1 MLIYFGY
8 KNLLKIANL
17 LLRQRQNYEIGLLKA
32 FPCFLSFYG
41 RQELKSRVHI
51 LTKKFRLDFENGKL
65 IIYQDSI

>member
-1 MLIYFGY
+1 MLIFFGY
-8 KNLLKIANL
+8 KNLLNIVNH

-51 LTKKFRLDFENGKL
+51 LTKNFRLDFENGKL
-65 IIYQDSI
+65 ITYQDSI